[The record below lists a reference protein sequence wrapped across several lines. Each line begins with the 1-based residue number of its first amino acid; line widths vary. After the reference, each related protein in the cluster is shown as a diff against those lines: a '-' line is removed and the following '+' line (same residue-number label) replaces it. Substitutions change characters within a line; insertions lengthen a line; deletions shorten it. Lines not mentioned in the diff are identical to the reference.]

1 MFHIAALG
9 ELLID
14 FTPIGLSKANNQI
27 FEQNPGGA
35 PANVLAL
42 VSKLGK
48 RTAFLGMVGQ
58 DQFGLFLKEV
68 LENSNINVSG
78 LKISEEFKTTLA
90 FVHLDS
96 SGDRTFSFYR
106 KLGADMMLSAS
117 DVNYEVI
124 KEARIFHFGSVSMSD
139 EPARTASIRAAMFAK
154 ENGSII
160 SFDPNYRPLLWSS
173 VKEAINTI
181 KIGVKIADIL
191 KVSEEELELITGQID
206 VAVGADMLFREGVKV
221 ILVTL
226 GKHGCFYK
234 YAGGEGYA
242 DGYSVNAIDTTGAGD
257 AFLGAFLYQI
267 SEMKMD
273 ELCGLNKD
281 DFEKMVDFSNAAG
294 ALATTKTGAVPALPS
309 SDAIHNLSNF
319 KGKM

>member
-14 FTPIGLSKANNQI
+14 FTPVGLSKANNQI

-58 DQFGLFLKEV
+58 DKFGLFLKEV

-78 LKISEEFKTTLA
+78 LKISEKFKTTLA
-90 FVHLDS
+90 FVHLDK

-106 KLGADMMLSAS
+106 KQGADMMLSAS

-124 KEARIFHFGSVSMSD
+124 KEAKIFHFGSVSMSD
-139 EPARTASIRAAMFAK
+139 EPARTASIKAAMFAK

-173 VKEAINTI
+173 IKEAISTI
-181 KIGVKIADIL
+181 EIGVKLADIL
-191 KVSEEELELITGQID
+191 KVSEEELELITGQLD

-221 ILVTL
+221 VLVTL
-226 GKHGCFYK
+226 GKNGCYYK
-234 YAGGEGYA
+234 YAGGEGFVE
-242 DGYSVNAIDTTGAGD
+242 GYLVNAIDTTGAGD

-267 SEMKMD
+267 SDMKID
-273 ELCGLNKD
+273 ELCNLDEESFK
-281 DFEKMVDFSNAAG
+281 KMVNISNAAG
-294 ALATTKTGAVPALPS
+294 ALATTKTGAIPALPS
-309 SDAIHNLSNF
+309 IDEIHNLIKF
-319 KGKM
+319 KE

>member
-1 MFHIAALG
+1 MFHVAALG

-14 FTPIGLSKANNQI
+14 FTPVGLSNAKNPI

-48 RTAFLGMVGQ
+48 KTAFLGMVGQ

-68 LENSNINVSG
+68 LEKNNINVSG
-78 LKISEEFKTTLA
+78 LKISEKFQTTLA
-90 FVHLDS
+90 FVHLDK

-106 KLGADMMLSAS
+106 NLGADMMLNAS

-124 KEARIFHFGSVSMSD
+124 KEAKIFHFGSVSMTE
-139 EPARTASIRAAMFAK
+139 EPVRAASIKAAMFAT

-173 VKEAINTI
+173 VEEAKKII
-181 KIGVKIADIL
+181 GIGVKLADIL
-191 KVSEEELELITGQID
+191 KVSEEELELITGKID

-221 ILVTL
+221 VLVTL
-226 GKHGCFYK
+226 GKRGCYYK
-234 YAGGEGYA
+234 YTGGEGYV
-242 DGYSVNAIDTTGAGD
+242 DGYAVNAIDTTGAGD

-267 SEMKMD
+267 CDMKMD
-273 ELCGLNKD
+273 ELCGLNKN
-281 DFEKMVDFSNAAG
+281 DFKRIIDFSNAAG
-294 ALATTKTGAVPALPS
+294 ALATTRTGAIPALPS
-309 SDAIHNLSNF
+309 IDEIHNIRLTR
-319 KGKM
+319 

>member
-14 FTPIGLSKANNQI
+14 FTPVGLSKANNQI

-58 DQFGLFLKEV
+58 DKFGLFLKEV

-78 LKISEEFKTTLA
+78 LKISEKFKTTLA
-90 FVHLDS
+90 FVHLDK

-106 KLGADMMLSAS
+106 KQGADMMLSAS

-124 KEARIFHFGSVSMSD
+124 KEAKIFHFGSVSMSD
-139 EPARTASIRAAMFAK
+139 EPARTASIKAAMFAK

-173 VKEAINTI
+173 IKEAINTI
-181 KIGVKIADIL
+181 EIGVKLADIL
-191 KVSEEELELITGQID
+191 KVSEEELELITGQLD
-206 VAVGADMLFREGVKV
+206 MAVGADMLFRKGVKV
-221 ILVTL
+221 VLVTL
-226 GKHGCFYK
+226 GKNGCYYK
-234 YAGGEGYA
+234 YAGGEGYVE
-242 DGYSVNAIDTTGAGD
+242 GYMVNAIDTTGAGD

-267 SEMKMD
+267 SDMKID
-273 ELCGLNKD
+273 ELCNLDEDSFK
-281 DFEKMVDFSNAAG
+281 KMVNFSNAAG
-294 ALATTKTGAVPALPS
+294 ALATTKTGAIPALPS
-309 SDAIHNLSNF
+309 IDEIHNLI
-319 KGKM
+319 KIKE